1 MKKII
6 SLIIIFCLVFSTLT
20 TMTFA
25 KENEN
30 ISIGFLNTINAKTGK
45 AVSYQGISKN
55 GTVYMMPNDIAAIG
69 EYECDFLSLDK
80 EKVERTFD
88 NFPILSKLYSYKLN
102 FEKIF
107 NNDKFEC
114 LVFSRNRTTDY
125 ITQIFYY
132 NGFAQ
137 TMNKSFEIDTIK
149 YDGNTYLN
157 LEKMLYLMH
166 AQWCV
171 DDSFLFFYPLSDNIF
186 DFIGKNFS
194 YMRDRSVQHNSLL
207 MEGENRWGHA
217 TRIVLSHIL
226 NDIDMRIFIPFYGS
240 DMIQQDWYEEAIL
253 QLATTDDSF
262 IDDASSERI
271 SKYLEDST
279 FSKIETDLSAID
291 TSLEGTINVLEFFS
305 NMPETKLNKF
315 SKWNDFS
322 TISTAQFRATQIE
335 IGNITDIVH
344 VANILVDFNEIN
356 TRSKEW
362 GDDFINGLELL
373 CTINEDIYGDYGKYI
388 VNAADNLLDE
398 FDNPTEAA
406 AETAMIDSYK
416 WVLNKLLDKTIIGH
430 IESIITLS
438 NAIIKSNPDYA
449 SQIENADLMNTVHA
463 LIDVENVFLNEF
475 VDSYHNYIHY
485 LGIEDE
491 SSSLMLWQLI
501 YGSINNNPQKTVE
514 SNAISEMRNALEMF
528 LKTSLRNKTYV
539 YHFNYFNDS
548 FWTLTT
554 AAQELKEDIYK
565 TYALLSQLIST
576 RDYDQLLYLDET
588 FGSMYSNEY
597 GQIRDKINDII
608 LTKEILSYRE
618 EDTSTSSESIETTTE
633 TGNHNQN
640 TIFAGGNGTE
650 NNPYKVS
657 TPEQLNAVRNNLS
670 AHYVQINDID
680 MSEWGEWEPIG
691 TVLPEYDGPSNIGLP
706 SNSTFDNHFFTGI
719 YDGDCYSIS
728 NLSIFKDP
736 FTPNLNS
743 YGLFAG
749 VSEGSIMNVNLVNIK
764 YEVIK
769 RTPIYEYTPKRMVH
783 YSICV
788 GGIAGKVN
796 ADANIENC
804 SVSGNINVADHYY
817 AYVGG
822 VVGYGAANHCVN
834 YANVRTYSDDG
845 NAGKEI
851 CCGGIT
857 GSPFYSN
864 SKIQNCKNYG
874 NIEAIGNSTVYCGG
888 ISGQYGNIEN
898 CENHGTIIGKATS
911 SYYQISPIGNCNV
924 GGIVSVNQET
934 VNSINYGNVYSYCTD
949 KNNCYAGGIVGY
961 SFENGGFL
969 ENNYNYG
976 NIIIA
981 QGLKGET
988 ILNGYASRIAG
999 YSINILNCYSIDST
1013 TINGSF
1019 PMQYNTHDNI
1029 NGGTLTKI
1037 EMDKAIESLN

>member
-6 SLIIIFCLVFSTLT
+6 SLIIVFCLVFSTLT
-20 TMTFA
+20 TITFA
-25 KENEN
+25 PKNGN

-45 AVSYQGISKN
+45 AVSYQVISQN

-69 EYECDFLSLDK
+69 EYECDFLYLDK

-88 NFPILSKLYSYKLN
+88 NYSFISKLYSNKLN

-107 NNDKFEC
+107 NNDKFEY
-114 LVFSRNRTTDY
+114 LVFSRNSTTDY

-194 YMRDRSVQHNSLL
+194 YMRDHSVQHNSLL

-305 NMPETKLNKF
+305 NIPEKKLNKF

-322 TISTAQFRATQIE
+322 TISTAQFQATQIE
-335 IGNITDIVH
+335 IGDIADIVH

-373 CTINEDIYGDYGKYI
+373 YTINKGIYGDYGKYI

-398 FDNPTEAA
+398 FDNPTGAA
-406 AETAMIDSYK
+406 AETVMIDSYK
-416 WVLNKLLDKTIIGH
+416 WVLNKLLDNTTIGH

-438 NAIIKSNPDYA
+438 NAIIKSNPNYA

-475 VDSYHNYIHY
+475 VDSYHDYIHY
-485 LGIEDE
+485 LEIEDG
-491 SSSLMLWQLI
+491 SSSLMLWELM
-501 YGSINNNPQKTVE
+501 YASTNNNPQKAVE
-514 SNAISEMRNALEMF
+514 AKAISEMRNALEMF

-576 RDYDQLLYLDET
+576 RDYDKLLYLDET

-608 LTKEILSYRE
+608 LTKEILSYKE

-633 TGNHNQN
+633 TGNQSHN
-640 TIFAGGNGTE
+640 TFFSGGNGTQK
-650 NNPYKVS
+650 NPYKVS

-680 MSEWGEWEPIG
+680 MSCWDNWVPIG
-691 TVLPEYDGPSNIGLP
+691 SVVPYYNGMSISSESEYFTGSYDGEN
-706 SNSTFDNHFFTGI
+706 
-719 YDGDCYSIS
+719 YKIS
-728 NLSIFKDP
+728 NLKIYNDAYSPETDC
-736 FTPNLNS
+736 

-749 VSEGSIMNVNLVNIK
+749 VSSGAVVNVNLVEINYEIIK
-764 YEVIK
+764 NNED
-769 RTPIYEYTPKRMVH
+769 YEYSPMQMRNISV
-783 YSICV
+783 CV
-788 GGIAGKVN
+788 GGLVGKLDDK
-796 ADANIENC
+796 AKITNC
-804 SVSGNINVADHYY
+804 SVSGEIFVIGSHYD
-817 AYVGG
+817 YVGG
-822 VVGYGAANHCVN
+822 IIGYGNASYCTN
-834 YANVRTYSDDG
+834 YTNINIVADMG
-845 NAGKEI
+845 NSSNGVY
-851 CCGGIT
+851 CGGIA
-857 GSPFYSN
+857 GSSIYREDEFIY
-864 SKIQNCKNYG
+864 CKNYG
-874 NIEAIGNSTVYCGG
+874 NIDVSCVTFVYCGG
-888 ISGQYGNIEN
+888 IVGEHGYIEFCENYGNIL
-898 CENHGTIIGKATS
+898 GRSTFASWS
-911 SYYQISPIGNCNV
+911 SSFAGNCNV
-924 GGIVSVNQET
+924 GGIVGATFTNT
-934 VNSINYGNVYSYCTD
+934 PINCINFGNITSYT
-949 KNNCYAGGIVGY
+949 NHNGVGGVGYAGGIAGFNGY
-961 SFENGGFL
+961 NGNGIL
-969 ENNYNYG
+969 KNNYNCG
-976 NIIIA
+976 ESIIA
-981 QGLKGET
+981 QGLDGRILRKG
-988 ILNGYASRIAG
+988 GAGRIAG
-999 YSINILNCYSIDST
+999 YSIRTENCYSINNT
-1013 TINGSF
+1013 TVNDVI
-1019 PMQYNTHDNI
+1019 PTQHNTPDDI
-1029 NGGTLTKI
+1029 NGGTMTKSEI
-1037 EMDKAIESLN
+1037 DMAIQSLL